1 MHATL
6 CCLCAGM
13 LLCQLL
19 PALPSLPVMLV
30 ILATGLLVLRCAP
43 RSEGACVLAL
53 LLGFAWAVLRAGSDL
68 AARLDP
74 AFEGATLLA
83 SGRLLAAPRSAAR
96 GLRLQLALDAL
107 TRGARVIEGP
117 RTIELAWYEPRGAVP
132 EPGAECRFAVRLR
145 RPHGTANPGG
155 FDSEGWQFS
164 RGIDAVGYVVPHPG
178 NACRPDRGAHGV
190 ARARA
195 RLATAIRAAA
205 PGPDGEVIVALA
217 VGDESG
223 IDQPSWRVLRNTGT
237 AHLVSVSGLH
247 IALVAGLAFVATRWA
262 WSRSVHL
269 LRLAAAPRVAPWI
282 AILAAAAYT
291 LLAGAQ
297 VPAVRSLLMVAAGLV
312 CGQFGQ
318 RVLGT
323 DALLAALAVILVLE
337 PAASLSVSL
346 WLSFAAVGLLVL
358 MSATRVRTGGLR
370 RELAQHVGFTLWLA
384 PLIGVVFQSIAV
396 SAPAA
401 NLLAVPWTTF
411 VATPLALLGVALAPL
426 HDGAASVVWRIAAW
440 SWDLAWHYLVWL
452 ERAVPV
458 LALPAAPGPAA
469 ALLAG
474 VAVFVWWIPLLPA
487 RRWLAPLLL
496 CALAAGG
503 PPRPA
508 PGELLLTV
516 LDVGQ
521 GLATVLRTARH
532 TLVYDA
538 GPRYPGGNAGERVVL
553 PFLRAR
559 GVHAIDT
566 LVLSH
571 PDSDHVG
578 GAPALLEALPIG
590 RILVSPRETRPGRA
604 TRCAAGE
611 RWVWD
616 GVQFAILHPAGAAA
630 TDNDGSCVLRVTT
643 AGGSILLP
651 GDGETATEEALRKLP
666 YLHSAIIVVPHHG
679 SATSSHAAFVAAVRP
694 RYALVAAGHRNRF
707 GFPAPGVV
715 ANYRAVGAAIL
726 ETSALGALDL
736 ALTARGTRVGAWRL
750 EHPHYWQDA
759 PRPEA
764 LPGLH

>member
-1 MHATL
+1 MRATL
-6 CCLCAGM
+6 CCLCAGL

-19 PALPSLPVMLV
+19 PALPPLPL
-30 ILATGLLVLRCAP
+30 LLLLPATCWALRARLPRGAIVLVL
-43 RSEGACVLAL
+43 
-53 LLGFAWAVLRAGSDL
+53 GFTWAVARAGLDL
-68 AARLDP
+68 AARLEP
-74 AFEGATLLA
+74 AFEGATLIA
-83 SGRLLAAPRSAAR
+83 SGRLAGAPRAAAR
-96 GLRLQLALDAL
+96 GLRLQVDLDAL
-107 TRGARVIEGP
+107 AQGARAVTGP
-117 RTIELAWYEPRGAVP
+117 RTVELAWYEPRGSLP
-132 EPGAECRFAVRLR
+132 EPGAVCRFAVRLR

-155 FDSEGWQFS
+155 FDSEGWQFA
-164 RGIDAVGYVVPHPG
+164 RGIDAVGYVVPHPRNG
-178 NACRPDRGAHGV
+178 CDPQPGAAV
-190 ARARA
+190 VERARA
-195 RLATAIRAAA
+195 RVAAAIRAAA
-205 PGPDGEVIVALA
+205 PGPAGDVIVALA

-223 IDQPSWRVLRNTGT
+223 IDVPAWRVLRNTGT

-247 IALVAGLAFVATRWA
+247 IALVAGLAFVATRWL
-262 WSRSVHL
+262 WSRSVGL
-269 LRLAAAPRVAPWI
+269 LRLAAAARVAPWV

-297 VPAVRSLLMVAAGLV
+297 VPAVRSLLMVSAGLL

-323 DALLAALAVILVLE
+323 DALLAALAVILVID

-346 WLSFAAVGLLVL
+346 WLSFGAVGLLIL
-358 MSATRVRTGGLR
+358 MSATRQPAGRMR
-370 RELAQHVGFTLWLA
+370 REIAQHVGFTLWLA
-384 PLIGVVFQSIAV
+384 PLIGIVFQSIAV

-411 VATPLALLGVALAPL
+411 VVTPLALLGVALAPL
-426 HDGAASVVWRIAAW
+426 QADAAAMMWRIAAW
-440 SWDLAWHYLVWL
+440 SWELAWQYLVWL
-452 ERAVPV
+452 DRAVPV
-458 LALPAAPGPAA
+458 LALPAAPGAA
-469 ALLAG
+469 TALLAG
-474 VAVFVWWIPLLPA
+474 LAVFVWWIPLLPA

-496 CALAAGG
+496 CALAAGAG
-503 PPRPA
+503 ARPA
-508 PGELLLTV
+508 PGELQLTV

-521 GLATVLRTARH
+521 GLATVLRTAHH

-559 GVHAIDT
+559 GVRTIDA

-578 GAPALLEALPIG
+578 GAPALIEALPVR
-590 RILVSPRETRPGRA
+590 RILVSPRETRLPA
-604 TRCAAGE
+604 AQRCAAGE
-611 RWVWD
+611 RWIWD
-616 GVQFAILHPAGAAA
+616 GVQFTVLHPAAPAA

-651 GDGETATEEALRKLP
+651 GDGETATEEALQALP
-666 YLHSAIIVVPHHG
+666 SLRSAIIVVPHHG
-679 SATSSHAAFVAAVRP
+679 SATSSHPGFVAAVRP

-736 ALTARGTRVGAWRL
+736 ELTARGTRVRAHRL
-750 EHPHYWQDA
+750 EHRHYWQDA

-764 LPGLH
+764 LSGLH